1 MQDSIC
7 PTRNIQRRVDVSEY
21 SFPSFDAQAP
31 LRSGPDV
38 LSELCGLHF
47 RARRGECPKFVMFLC
62 LLSVFHPE
70 SRSRGPNHAR
80 RENIYLWVNH

>member
-47 RARRGECPKFVMFLC
+47 RARRGERPEFVNVS
-62 LLSVFHPE
+62 LLTLRNPLSKLILDNSQCGVF
-70 SRSRGPNHAR
+70 RM
-80 RENIYLWVNH
+80 